1 MAQDNLKYQTK
12 KGLYWKFAEQFSNYG
27 IQFIVGIFMAR
38 MLSPEDYGLTALPAV
53 FMAIS
58 GIFVSG
64 GFGTALV
71 RKPDLKEEDLST
83 AFYYSMAVG
92 FFCYVLLFI
101 AAPWI
106 ADFYNAPV
114 LTSLMRVTAISFL
127 YSPLGTVQGVL
138 LQKKLDFK
146 TPTKV
151 SVVCRILSGII
162 GIVMAY
168 TGYGVWALVI
178 SGLVSGMVGMLI
190 TLWVVRWFPKTG
202 WSKESFS
209 YLWGFGNK
217 LMGAWLIGTVYE
229 NIAPVIIGKYFSP
242 AQLGEYNR
250 AQGYAK
256 MPSQNVTGTLQSV
269 TFPVLSQIQDDNERL
284 ARSYRK
290 MLRVSAFIVFPLM
303 MMLAALARPLVLAL
317 ITEKWEACIVLLQI
331 MCLSMMWYPI
341 HAINLNLLEVKGR
354 SDLFFR
360 LEIIKRGVGLLI
372 LIATLPLG
380 LVAFCWGGVAGSL
393 ISLIINTYYTGKIIH
408 VGYVRQM
415 KDLAHILLLSFM
427 MYGVV
432 WGVLQFIPNLWLQIV
447 MGGTIGAVFYL
458 GGAILF
464 KYSELEE
471 VKYLLSRKNKTDGK
485 ENNYL

>member
-1 MAQDNLKYQTK
+1 MSQDNLKYQTK

-71 RKPDLKEEDLST
+71 RKPELTEKDLST
-83 AFYYSMAVG
+83 AFYYSMGVG
-92 FFCYVLLFI
+92 IICYVLLFI
-101 AAPWI
+101 ASPWI

-114 LTSLMRVTAISFL
+114 LVPLMRVTALSFL
-127 YSPLGTVQGVL
+127 YSPLGTGQGVI
-138 LQKKLDFK
+138 LQRRLDFK

-151 SVVCRILSGII
+151 SVICRVLSGVI

-178 SGLVSGMVGMLI
+178 SGFISGIIGQVI
-190 TLWVVRWFPKTG
+190 TFWVVRWYPKAG
-202 WSKESFS
+202 WSKESFK
-209 YLWGFGNK
+209 YLWDFGNK
-217 LMGAWLIGTVYE
+217 MMGSYLLGTIYE

-242 AQLGEYNR
+242 AQLGVYNR

-269 TFPVLSQIQDDNERL
+269 TFPVLSQIQDDDERL
-284 ARSYRK
+284 VRSYRK

-303 MMLAALARPLVLAL
+303 MMLTALARPLVLAL
-317 ITEKWEACIVLLQI
+317 ITAKWEACIVLLQI

-360 LEIIKRGVGLLI
+360 LEIIKRGVGLL
-372 LIATLPLG
+372 LLVCTLPLG
-380 LVAFCWGGVAGSL
+380 LEAFCWGGVAGSMV
-393 ISLIINTYYTGKIIH
+393 SLFINTYYTGKIIH

-415 KDLAHILLLSFM
+415 RDLAHILLLSFL
-427 MYGVV
+427 MYGVI
-432 WGVLQFIPNLWLQIV
+432 WLVLSFISNLWGQIFV
-447 MGGTIGAVFYL
+447 GAICGVVFYL
-458 GGAILF
+458 GCSYLF
-464 KYSELEE
+464 KFSELQE
-471 VKYLLSRKNKTDGK
+471 VKYLLSRKK
-485 ENNYL
+485 

>member
-1 MAQDNLKYQTK
+1 MSQDNLKYQTK

-27 IQFIVGIFMAR
+27 IQFAIGIFMAR

-71 RKPDLKEEDLST
+71 RKPELTEKDLST
-83 AFYYSMAVG
+83 AFYYSMGVG
-92 FFCYVLLFI
+92 IVCYILLFI
-101 AAPWI
+101 TSPWI

-114 LTSLMRVTAISFL
+114 LVPLMRVTALSFL
-127 YSPLGTVQGVL
+127 YSPLGTGQSVI
-138 LQKKLDFK
+138 LQRRLDFK

-151 SVVCRILSGII
+151 SVVCRILSGVI

-178 SGLVSGMVGMLI
+178 SGFISGIVGQVI
-190 TLWVVRWFPKTG
+190 TFWVVQWYPKAG
-202 WSKESFS
+202 WSKESFR
-209 YLWGFGNK
+209 YLWGYGNK
-217 LMGAWLIGTVYE
+217 MMGSFLISTIYE

-242 AQLGEYNR
+242 TQLGIYNR
-250 AQGYAK
+250 AQGYAQ
-256 MPSQNVTGTLQSV
+256 MPSQNVTGTLKSV
-269 TFPVLSQIQDDNERL
+269 TFPVLSKIQNDDERL

-303 MMLAALARPLVLAL
+303 MMLAALARPLILVF
-317 ITEKWEACIVLLQI
+317 ITEKWEPCIILLQI

-360 LEIIKRGVGLLI
+360 LEILKRGVGICVLCCS
-372 LIATLPLG
+372 LPMG
-380 LVAFCWGGVAGSL
+380 LEAFCWGGVVGSMF
-393 ISLIINTYYTGKIIH
+393 SLFINTYYTGKLIH
-408 VGYVRQM
+408 VGYIRQM
-415 KDLAHILLLSFM
+415 RDLGHILLLSFL
-427 MYGVV
+427 MYAVI
-432 WGVLQFIPNLWLQIV
+432 WCVLQEVSNLWLQIFV
-447 MGGTIGAVFYL
+447 GALTGGLFYL
-458 GGAILF
+458 GSSFLF
-464 KYSELEE
+464 KFSELKE
-471 VKYLLSRKNKTDGK
+471 VMYLFSKKK
-485 ENNYL
+485 

>member
-27 IQFIVGIFMAR
+27 IQFIIGIFMAR

-138 LQKKLDFK
+138 LQKRLDFK

-151 SVVCRILSGII
+151 SVVCRILSGVI

-242 AQLGEYNR
+242 AQLGEFNR

-269 TFPVLSQIQDDNERL
+269 TFPVLSQIQKDDERL

-471 VKYLLSRKNKTDGK
+471 VKYLLSRKK
-485 ENNYL
+485 

>member
-27 IQFIVGIFMAR
+27 IQFIIGIFMAR

-138 LQKKLDFK
+138 LQKRLDFK

-151 SVVCRILSGII
+151 SVVCRILSGVI

-242 AQLGEYNR
+242 AQLGEFNR

-269 TFPVLSQIQDDNERL
+269 TFPVLSQIQKDDERL

-464 KYSELEE
+464 KFSELEE
-471 VKYLLSRKNKTDGK
+471 VKYLLSRKK
-485 ENNYL
+485 

>member
-1 MAQDNLKYQTK
+1 MVQDNLKYQTK

-27 IQFIVGIFMAR
+27 IQFIIGIFMAR

-138 LQKKLDFK
+138 LQKRLDFK

-151 SVVCRILSGII
+151 SVVCRILSGVI

-242 AQLGEYNR
+242 AQLGEFNR

-269 TFPVLSQIQDDNERL
+269 TFPVLSQIQKDDERL

-447 MGGTIGAVFYL
+447 MGGAIGAVFYL

-471 VKYLLSRKNKTDGK
+471 VKYLLSRKK
-485 ENNYL
+485 

>member
-27 IQFIVGIFMAR
+27 MQFVIGIFMAR

-71 RKPDLKEEDLST
+71 RKPNLKEEDLST

-138 LQKKLDFK
+138 LQKRLDFK

-393 ISLIINTYYTGKIIH
+393 ISLIINTYYTGKLIH

-415 KDLAHILLLSFM
+415 KDLAHILLLSVV

-471 VKYLLSRKNKTDGK
+471 VKYLLSRKK
-485 ENNYL
+485 

>member
-27 IQFIVGIFMAR
+27 IQFIIGIFMAR

-138 LQKKLDFK
+138 LQKRLDFK

-151 SVVCRILSGII
+151 SVVCRILSGVI

-242 AQLGEYNR
+242 AQLGEFNR

-447 MGGTIGAVFYL
+447 MGGAIGAVFYL

-464 KYSELEE
+464 KFSELEE
-471 VKYLLSRKNKTDGK
+471 VKYLLSRKK
-485 ENNYL
+485 

>member
-27 IQFIVGIFMAR
+27 IQFIIGIFMAR

-138 LQKKLDFK
+138 LQKRLDFK

-151 SVVCRILSGII
+151 SVVCRILSGVI

-269 TFPVLSQIQDDNERL
+269 TFPVLSQIQKDDERL

-471 VKYLLSRKNKTDGK
+471 VKYLLSRKK
-485 ENNYL
+485 

>member
-27 IQFIVGIFMAR
+27 IQFIIGIFMAR

-138 LQKKLDFK
+138 LQKRLDFK

-151 SVVCRILSGII
+151 SVVCRILSGVI

-242 AQLGEYNR
+242 AQLGEFNR

-269 TFPVLSQIQDDNERL
+269 TFPVLSQIQDDDERL

-471 VKYLLSRKNKTDGK
+471 VKYLLSRKK
-485 ENNYL
+485 

>member
-1 MAQDNLKYQTK
+1 MSQDNLKYQTK

-71 RKPDLKEEDLST
+71 RKPDLTEKDLST
-83 AFYYSMAVG
+83 AFYYSMGVG
-92 FFCYVLLFI
+92 LLCYVLLFV
-101 AAPWI
+101 ASPWI

-114 LTSLMRVTAISFL
+114 LVPLMRVTALSFL
-127 YSPLGTVQGVL
+127 YSPLGTGQSVI
-138 LQKKLDFK
+138 LQRRLDFK

-151 SVVCRILSGII
+151 SVICRILSGVI

-178 SGLVSGMVGMLI
+178 SGFISGIIGQVI
-190 TLWVVRWFPKTG
+190 TFWVVRWYPKAG
-202 WSKESFS
+202 WSKESFR
-209 YLWGFGNK
+209 YLWGYGNK
-217 LMGAWLIGTVYE
+217 IMGSFLLGTVYE

-242 AQLGEYNR
+242 AQLGVYNR
-250 AQGYAK
+250 AQGYAR

-269 TFPVLSQIQDDNERL
+269 TFPVLSQIQNDDERL

-317 ITEKWEACIVLLQI
+317 ITAKWEACIVLLQI

-360 LEIIKRGVGLLI
+360 LEIIKRSIGLL
-372 LIATLPLG
+372 LLVCTLPLG
-380 LVAFCWGGVAGSL
+380 LVAFCWGGVAGSMV
-393 ISLIINTYYTGKIIH
+393 SLFINTYYTGKIIH

-415 KDLAHILLLSFM
+415 RDLAHILLLSFL
-427 MYGVV
+427 MYGVI
-432 WGVLQFIPNLWLQIV
+432 WLVLSLLSNLWAQIIV
-447 MGGTIGAVFYL
+447 GGICGTVFYL
-458 GGAILF
+458 GCSYLF
-464 KYSELEE
+464 KFSELQE
-471 VKYLLSRKNKTDGK
+471 VKYLLSRKK
-485 ENNYL
+485 

>member
-27 IQFIVGIFMAR
+27 IQFIIGIFMAR

-151 SVVCRILSGII
+151 SVVCRILSGVI

-269 TFPVLSQIQDDNERL
+269 TFPVLSQIQKDDERL

-471 VKYLLSRKNKTDGK
+471 VKYLLSRKK
-485 ENNYL
+485 

>member
-27 IQFIVGIFMAR
+27 IQFIIGIFMAR

-138 LQKKLDFK
+138 LQKRLDFK

-151 SVVCRILSGII
+151 SVVCRILSGVI

-242 AQLGEYNR
+242 AQLGEFNR

-471 VKYLLSRKNKTDGK
+471 VKYLLSRKK
-485 ENNYL
+485 

>member
-1 MAQDNLKYQTK
+1 MSQDNLRYQTK

-71 RKPDLKEEDLST
+71 RKPDLTEKDLST
-83 AFYYSMAVG
+83 AFYYSMGVG
-92 FFCYVLLFI
+92 VLCYVVLFV
-101 AAPWI
+101 ASPWI

-114 LTSLMRVTAISFL
+114 LVPLMRVTALSFL
-127 YSPLGTVQGVL
+127 YSPLGTGQSVI
-138 LQKKLDFK
+138 LQRRLDFK

-151 SVVCRILSGII
+151 SVICRILSGVI

-178 SGLVSGMVGMLI
+178 SGFISGIIGQVI
-190 TLWVVRWFPKTG
+190 TFWVVRWYPKAG
-202 WSKESFS
+202 WSKESFR
-209 YLWGFGNK
+209 YLWGYGNK
-217 LMGAWLIGTVYE
+217 IMGSFLLGTVYE

-242 AQLGEYNR
+242 AQLGVYNR

-256 MPSQNVTGTLQSV
+256 MPSQNMTGTLQSV
-269 TFPVLSQIQDDNERL
+269 TFPVLSQIQNDDERL

-317 ITEKWEACIVLLQI
+317 ITAKWEACIVLLQI

-360 LEIIKRGVGLLI
+360 LEIIKRSIGLL
-372 LIATLPLG
+372 LLVCTLPLG
-380 LVAFCWGGVAGSL
+380 LVAFCWGGVAGSMV
-393 ISLIINTYYTGKIIH
+393 SLFINTYYTGKIIH

-415 KDLAHILLLSFM
+415 RDLAHILLLSFL
-427 MYGVV
+427 MYGVI
-432 WGVLQFIPNLWLQIV
+432 WLVLSLLSNLWAQIIV
-447 MGGTIGAVFYL
+447 GGICGTVFYL
-458 GGAILF
+458 GCSYLF
-464 KYSELEE
+464 KFSELQE
-471 VKYLLSRKNKTDGK
+471 VKYLLSRKK
-485 ENNYL
+485 

>member
-1 MAQDNLKYQTK
+1 MSQDNLKYQTK

-71 RKPDLKEEDLST
+71 RKPELTEKDLST
-83 AFYYSMAVG
+83 AFYYSMGVG
-92 FFCYVLLFI
+92 IICYVLLFI
-101 AAPWI
+101 ASPWI

-114 LTSLMRVTAISFL
+114 LVPLMRVTALSFL
-127 YSPLGTVQGVL
+127 YSPLGTGQGVI
-138 LQKKLDFK
+138 LQRRLDFK

-151 SVVCRILSGII
+151 SVICRVLSGVI

-178 SGLVSGMVGMLI
+178 SGFISGIIGQVI
-190 TLWVVRWFPKTG
+190 TFWVVRWYPKAG
-202 WSKESFS
+202 WSKESFK
-209 YLWGFGNK
+209 YLWDFGNK
-217 LMGAWLIGTVYE
+217 MMGSYLLGTIYE

-242 AQLGEYNR
+242 AQLGVYNR

-269 TFPVLSQIQDDNERL
+269 TFPVLSQIQDDDERL

-317 ITEKWEACIVLLQI
+317 ITAKWEACIVLLQI

-360 LEIIKRGVGLLI
+360 LEIIKRGVGLLL
-372 LIATLPLG
+372 LICTLPLG
-380 LVAFCWGGVAGSL
+380 LEAFCWGGVAGSMIAL
-393 ISLIINTYYTGKIIH
+393 FINTYYTGKIIH
-408 VGYVRQM
+408 VGYLRQM
-415 KDLAHILLLSFM
+415 RDLAHILLLSFL
-427 MYGVV
+427 MYGVI
-432 WGVLQFIPNLWLQIV
+432 WLVLSFMSNLWAQIFV
-447 MGGTIGAVFYL
+447 GAICGVVFYL
-458 GGAILF
+458 GCSYLF
-464 KYSELEE
+464 KFSELQE
-471 VKYLLSRKNKTDGK
+471 VKYLLSRKK
-485 ENNYL
+485 

>member
-1 MAQDNLKYQTK
+1 MSQDNLKYQTK

-83 AFYYSMAVG
+83 AFYYSMGVG
-92 FFCYVLLFI
+92 IVCYILLFI
-101 AAPWI
+101 ASPWI
-106 ADFYNAPV
+106 ADFYHAPV
-114 LTSLMRVTAISFL
+114 LVPLMRVTALSFL
-127 YSPLGTVQGVL
+127 YSPLGTGQYVI
-138 LQKKLDFK
+138 LQRRLDFK

-151 SVVCRILSGII
+151 SVVCRIVSGVI

-178 SGLVSGMVGMLI
+178 SGFISGIVGQVI
-190 TLWVVRWFPKTG
+190 TFWVVRWYPKAG
-202 WSKESFS
+202 WSKESFR
-209 YLWGFGNK
+209 YLWGYGNK
-217 LMGAWLIGTVYE
+217 MMGSFLIGTIYE
-229 NIAPVIIGKYFSP
+229 NIAPIIIGKYFSP
-242 AQLGEYNR
+242 TQLGIYNR

-256 MPSQNVTGTLQSV
+256 MPSQNVTGTLQGV
-269 TFPVLSQIQDDNERL
+269 TFPVLSQIQNDDERL

-317 ITEKWEACIVLLQI
+317 ITAKWEACIVLLQI

-360 LEIIKRGVGLLI
+360 LEIIKRGVGLCI
-372 LIATLPLG
+372 LCCTLPLG
-380 LVAFCWGGVAGSL
+380 LEAFCWGGVGGSM
-393 ISLIINTYYTGKIIH
+393 ISLFVNTYYTGKIIH
-408 VGYVRQM
+408 VGYLRQM
-415 KDLAHILLLSFM
+415 RDLTHILLLSFA
-427 MYGVV
+427 MYGIV
-432 WGVLQFIPNLWLQIV
+432 WLVLQVLDNLWLQIII
-447 MGGTIGAVFYL
+447 GGLVGAIFYL
-458 GGAILF
+458 GCSFILKF
-464 KYSELEE
+464 SEFDEL
-471 VKYLLSRKNKTDGK
+471 KYLLSKKR
-485 ENNYL
+485 

>member
-1 MAQDNLKYQTK
+1 MSQDNLKYQTK

-71 RKPDLKEEDLST
+71 RKPDLTEKDLST
-83 AFYYSMAVG
+83 AFYYSMGVG
-92 FFCYVLLFI
+92 LLCYVLLFV
-101 AAPWI
+101 ASPWI

-114 LTSLMRVTAISFL
+114 LVPLMRVTALSFL
-127 YSPLGTVQGVL
+127 YSPLGTGQSVI
-138 LQKKLDFK
+138 LQRRLDFK

-151 SVVCRILSGII
+151 SVICRILSGVI

-178 SGLVSGMVGMLI
+178 SGFISGIIGQVI
-190 TLWVVRWFPKTG
+190 TFWVVRWYPKAG
-202 WSKESFS
+202 WSKESFR
-209 YLWGFGNK
+209 YLWGYGNK
-217 LMGAWLIGTVYE
+217 IMGSFLLGTVYE

-242 AQLGEYNR
+242 AQLGVYNR

-256 MPSQNVTGTLQSV
+256 MPSQNMTGTLQSV
-269 TFPVLSQIQDDNERL
+269 TFPVLSQIQNDDERL

-317 ITEKWEACIVLLQI
+317 ITAKWEACIVLLQI

-360 LEIIKRGVGLLI
+360 LEIIKRSIGLL
-372 LIATLPLG
+372 LLVCTLPLG
-380 LVAFCWGGVAGSL
+380 LVAFCWGGVAGSMV
-393 ISLIINTYYTGKIIH
+393 SLFINTYYTGKIIH

-415 KDLAHILLLSFM
+415 RDLAHILLLSFL
-427 MYGVV
+427 MYGVI
-432 WGVLQFIPNLWLQIV
+432 WLVLSLLSNLWAQIIV
-447 MGGTIGAVFYL
+447 GGICGTVFYL
-458 GGAILF
+458 GCSYLF
-464 KYSELEE
+464 KFSELQE
-471 VKYLLSRKNKTDGK
+471 VKYLLSRKK
-485 ENNYL
+485 

>member
-27 IQFIVGIFMAR
+27 MQFVIGIFMAR

-71 RKPDLKEEDLST
+71 RKPNLKEEDLST

-92 FFCYVLLFI
+92 VLCYILLFI

-106 ADFYNAPV
+106 ANFYNAPI

-151 SVVCRILSGII
+151 SVVCRILSGVI

-168 TGYGVWALVI
+168 MGYGVWALVI
-178 SGLVSGMVGMLI
+178 SGLISGIVGMLI

-202 WSKESFS
+202 WSKESFR

-217 LMGAWLIGTVYE
+217 LMGAWLISTVYE
-229 NIAPVIIGKYFSP
+229 NIAPIIIGKYFSP

-269 TFPVLSQIQDDNERL
+269 TFPVLSQIQDDDERL

-303 MMLAALARPLVLAL
+303 MLLAVLARPLVLAL
-317 ITEKWEACIVLLQI
+317 ITEKWEGCIILLQI

-341 HAINLNLLEVKGR
+341 HAINLNLLEVKGQ
-354 SDLFFR
+354 SGLFFR

-372 LIATLPLG
+372 LICTLPLG
-380 LVAFCWGGVAGSL
+380 LVAFCWGGVVGSL
-393 ISLIINTYYTGKIIH
+393 ISLFINTYYTGKIIH

-415 KDLAHILLLSFM
+415 KDLAHILLVSFL
-427 MYGVV
+427 MYGLV
-432 WGVLQFIPNLWLQIV
+432 WGVLQFIPNLWLQIFI
-447 MGGTIGAVFYL
+447 GGTVGSIFYIGS
-458 GGAILF
+458 AILF
-464 KYSELEE
+464 KFSEFEE
-471 VKYLLSRKNKTDGK
+471 VKYLLSRKK
-485 ENNYL
+485 

>member
-1 MAQDNLKYQTK
+1 MVQDNLKYQTK
-12 KGLYWKFAEQFSNYG
+12 KGLYWKFAEQFSKYG
-27 IQFIVGIFMAR
+27 IQFIIGIFMAR
-38 MLSPEDYGLTALPAV
+38 LLSPEDYGLTALPAV

-58 GIFVSG
+58 SIFVDG

-106 ADFYNAPV
+106 AVFYKAPV
-114 LTSLMRVTAISFL
+114 LTSLMRVTAINFL
-127 YSPLGTVQGVL
+127 ISPLGTVQGVL

-151 SVVCRILSGII
+151 TIVCRILSGFI
-162 GIVMAY
+162 GIGMAY
-168 TGYGVWALVI
+168 AGYGVWALVI
-178 SGLVSGMVGMLI
+178 SNIIAGFVSLLI
-190 TLWVVRWFPKTG
+190 MYWAVRWFPTTG
-202 WSKESFS
+202 WSKASFK

-217 LMGAWLIGTVYE
+217 MMGSWLIGTIYE
-229 NIAPVIIGKYFSP
+229 NIAPIIIGKYFSP

-250 AQGYAK
+250 ARGYAA

-269 TFPVLSQIQDDNERL
+269 TFPVLSKIQDDDERL

-303 MMLAALARPLVLAL
+303 MMLAVLARPLVLTL
-317 ITEKWEACIVLLQI
+317 ITAKWEACIVLLQI
-331 MCLSMMWYPI
+331 ICFSMMWYPI

-360 LEIIKRGVGLLI
+360 LEIIKRSVGLFI
-372 LIATLPLG
+372 LICTLPWG

-393 ISLIINTYYTGKIIH
+393 IALIINTYYTGKLIH

-415 KDLAHILLLSFM
+415 KDLAHILFLSFL

-432 WGVLQFIPNLWLQIV
+432 WGVLQFIPNLLLQIV
-447 MGGTIGAVFYL
+447 IGGTVGAVFYL
-458 GGAILF
+458 GGAVLLKF
-464 KYSELEE
+464 AELEE
-471 VKYLLSRKNKTDGK
+471 IKYLLSRKK
-485 ENNYL
+485 

>member
-27 IQFIVGIFMAR
+27 IQFIIGIFMAR

-138 LQKKLDFK
+138 LQKRLDFK

-151 SVVCRILSGII
+151 SVVCRILSGVI

-242 AQLGEYNR
+242 AQLGEFNR

-269 TFPVLSQIQDDNERL
+269 TFPVLSQIQKDDERL

-447 MGGTIGAVFYL
+447 IGGTIGAVFYL

-464 KYSELEE
+464 KFSELEE
-471 VKYLLSRKNKTDGK
+471 VKYLLSRKN
-485 ENNYL
+485 

>member
-1 MAQDNLKYQTK
+1 MSQDNLKYQTK

-71 RKPDLKEEDLST
+71 RKPDLTEKDLST
-83 AFYYSMAVG
+83 AFYYSMGVG
-92 FFCYVLLFI
+92 VICYVLLFV
-101 AAPWI
+101 ASPWI

-114 LTSLMRVTAISFL
+114 LVPLMRVTALSFL
-127 YSPLGTVQGVL
+127 YSPLGTGQSVI
-138 LQKKLDFK
+138 LQRRLDFK

-151 SVVCRILSGII
+151 SVVCRILSGVI

-178 SGLVSGMVGMLI
+178 SGFISGIIGQVI
-190 TLWVVRWFPKTG
+190 TFWVVRWYPKAG
-202 WSKESFS
+202 WSKESFR
-209 YLWGFGNK
+209 YLWGYGNK
-217 LMGAWLIGTVYE
+217 MMGSFLIGTIYE

-242 AQLGEYNR
+242 AQLGVYNR

-256 MPSQNVTGTLQSV
+256 MPSQNVTGTLQGV
-269 TFPVLSQIQDDNERL
+269 TFPVLSQIQNDDERL

-317 ITEKWEACIVLLQI
+317 ITAKWEACIVLLQI

-360 LEIIKRGVGLLI
+360 LEIIKRSIGLL
-372 LIATLPLG
+372 LLVCTLPLG
-380 LVAFCWGGVAGSL
+380 LVAFCWGGVAGSMV
-393 ISLIINTYYTGKIIH
+393 SLFINTYYTGKIIH

-415 KDLAHILLLSFM
+415 RDLAHILLLSFL
-427 MYGVV
+427 MYGVI
-432 WGVLQFIPNLWLQIV
+432 WLVLSLLSNLWAQIIV
-447 MGGTIGAVFYL
+447 GGICGTVFYL
-458 GGAILF
+458 GCSYLF
-464 KYSELEE
+464 KFSELQE
-471 VKYLLSRKNKTDGK
+471 VKYLLSRKK
-485 ENNYL
+485 